1 MEGNTL
7 MDSKIK
13 QVLLEMLRMGAD
25 PNDLMTSLAEA
36 HSILHNV
43 KTYTPNHDMADF
55 YRAYKDADHR
65 P

>member
-1 MEGNTL
+1 
-7 MDSKIK
+7 MDARIK
-13 QVLLEMLRMGAD
+13 QVVLELLRMGED
-25 PNDLMTSLAEA
+25 PHNIHESMKEA
-36 HSILHNV
+36 MALLGGI